1 MWGIAGVFECKYG
14 GVEFYFDYWM
24 VGGFSMERRIK

>member
-1 MWGIAGVFECKYG
+1 MCGIAGVFECKDG

-24 VGGFSMERRIK
+24 VGGLAWNGE